1 MYIELKKR
9 WKCDLKKWVQT
20 SDDLCKCRGCDL
32 DSKLLVLEKIGKETF
47 FSTIKM
53 CKLLNQYSIYKEIKT
68 CIKAFTVQIH

>member
-47 FSTIKM
+47 FLRSKCAMIVKQVFN
-53 CKLLNQYSIYKEIKT
+53 L
-68 CIKAFTVQIH
+68 